1 MTFQDL
7 GFVNKLIVLDLIF
20 SSKLIQLN
28 NNIITLTELM
38 VCAKFTIPI
47 NRSTV

>member
-7 GFVNKLIVLDLIF
+7 GFVNKLIVLDLIL
-20 SSKLIQLN
+20 LIQLN